1 MRILPFLGTQSYP
14 VKGHTETPWLD
25 PEFGSMPDRG
35 SSIPTRAQSLVFDLK
50 GRVSNTR
57 IQKKSER
64 RVYLQF

>member
-14 VKGHTETPWLD
+14 VKGPWLD

-35 SSIPTRAQSLVFDLK
+35 YSIPTRAQSLVFDLK
-50 GRVSNTR
+50 GRVNTR